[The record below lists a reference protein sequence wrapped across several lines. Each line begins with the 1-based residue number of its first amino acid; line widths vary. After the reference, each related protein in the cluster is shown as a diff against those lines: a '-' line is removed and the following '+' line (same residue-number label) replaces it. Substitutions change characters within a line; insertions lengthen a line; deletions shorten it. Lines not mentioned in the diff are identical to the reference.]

1 MTIWQGSRARVDHRF
16 SVGLL
21 LLLAAI
27 SGCRS
32 SSVSKLAQSPS
43 SPSVPG
49 ASKSEPPQQSE
60 TTSANSLSRNDQ
72 TKTKIRSAKT
82 VLKDASAIQL
92 TSATTSADG
101 RPTTSTN
108 GAEPTVALSANNQEP
123 PREPNSGD
131 GTERELQ
138 LPLAAPEKS
147 ERETYPVDLPTALR
161 LADAQNLT
169 IAIARNRLE
178 IAYAIESRA
187 EVLWLPDIEFS
198 PSYLSAQG
206 EVQRAIGEIIETH
219 RNSLRLRTGPMLTVD
234 AAEAIY
240 APLVAK
246 QNVNAR
252 AAGINVARNKTLA
265 EVGEAYFD
273 MLAAFSE
280 VSIAVET
287 RKHAEELAKVTQEFV
302 ASGLGLASDAARA
315 RTELQIRR
323 QLEILARAQTVTK
336 SAALARR
343 LQMDARVHFAPVE
356 LTVVPVALV
365 SIDSPAETL
374 VDVAL
379 ANRPE
384 LVEHRA
390 LVGAADWSAEQARM
404 MPLIPQ
410 LVVGYQPGGFGGGYT
425 GGPNGF
431 FGTFGTRTDIE
442 ATALWELK
450 NLGFGNLY
458 QIRQREREVTT
469 RQLELRQ
476 AMFRIM
482 EEVVSDHQVVT
493 ARAMQIEEARLGVIA
508 ALESYE
514 QNIARIEGGAG
525 LPIEA
530 LQALQALQRARTDYL
545 QAVTEFNRAQFRLFA
560 ALGFA
565 ATGNEPL

>member
-1 MTIWQGSRARVDHRF
+1 MSWHGRRTRIARRICIGLLILSAAVSGGCRTTALSKRTQSASRAKPA
-16 SVGLL
+16 
-21 LLLAAI
+21 LAA
-27 SGCRS
+27 
-32 SSVSKLAQSPS
+32 AATETPQTA
-43 SPSVPG
+43 
-49 ASKSEPPQQSE
+49 ASTAPKTESRIAEASTESQRAGTVAKS
-60 TTSANSLSRNDQ
+60 
-72 TKTKIRSAKT
+72 
-82 VLKDASAIQL
+82 ASAIQL
-92 TSATTSADG
+92 VSATSQVEAQAEASQPMAAAPANASNLPLDA
-101 RPTTSTN
+101 
-108 GAEPTVALSANNQEP
+108 GANQ
-123 PREPNSGD
+123 
-131 GTERELQ
+131 RELQ

-187 EVLWLPDIEFS
+187 QVLWLPDIEFS
-198 PSYLSAQG
+198 PSYLWAQG
-206 EVQRAIGEIIETH
+206 EVQRAIGEIIETR

-234 AAEAIY
+234 TAEAIY
-240 APLVAK
+240 APLVAC

-252 AAGINVARNKTLA
+252 AAGINVARNRTLA
-265 EVGEAYFD
+265 EVGEAYFE

-287 RKHAEELAKVTQEFV
+287 REHAEQLAEVTQEFME
-302 ASGLGLASDAARA
+302 SGLGLASDAARA
-315 RTELQIRR
+315 KTELQIRR

-336 SAALARR
+336 SAALSRR
-343 LQMDARVHFAPVE
+343 LQMDARVHFAPLEV
-356 LTVVPVALV
+356 TIVPVYLV
-365 SIDSPAETL
+365 PIDAPAETL
-374 VDVAL
+374 VDLAL
-379 ANRPE
+379 QNRPE
-384 LVEHRA
+384 LAEQRA

-404 MPLIPQ
+404 MPLLPQ

-431 FGTFGTRTDIE
+431 FGTFGPRTDFE

-450 NLGFGNLY
+450 NLGLGNVY
-458 QIRQREREVTT
+458 QIRQRDREVTQ

-482 EEVVSDHQVVT
+482 EEVVSDHQNVM
-493 ARAMQIEEARLGVIA
+493 ARARQTEEARLGVLA
-508 ALESYE
+508 AIESYDE
-514 QNIARIEGGAG
+514 NIARIEGGAG

-560 ALGFA
+560 DLGFA
-565 ATGNEPL
+565 AVESPAAN